1 MSRSV
6 GLWSLLFIMGCS
18 GLDEG
23 AAGVVGLQIQ
33 LPVVRTVEVG
43 ESVQLSAIALD
54 KDGQPVSAD
63 VTWRAADPTL
73 SVDATGLIT
82 GVAAGTGRVQAFV
95 GSLASELASFTVIT
109 RPDTLLI
116 VGDSV
121 LTVAPTATA
130 TAPLTAQVQTFS
142 PPGTAVPSWP
152 VIYAITSPPDLGG
165 PHTVE
170 LTGGVLTDTLSTGT
184 DGAPI
189 SGITL
194 NRVAGIAQ
202 PDTAFV
208 EIRSSHT
215 RGEPVSGSGQRFI
228 VIFQQ

>member
-1 MSRSV
+1 VNRSA

-23 AAGVVGLQIQ
+23 AGGVVGLQIQ
-33 LPVVRTVEVG
+33 LPALRTVEVG

-63 VTWRAADPTL
+63 VAWRAADPTL
-73 SVDATGLIT
+73 TVDATGLIT

-95 GSLASELASFTVIT
+95 GSLSSELASFNVVT

-130 TAPLTAQVQTFS
+130 SAPLTAQVQTFS

-152 VIYAITSPPDLGG
+152 VIFTITSPPDLGG

-170 LTGGVLTDTLSTGT
+170 LPGAVLTDTLATGI
-184 DGAPI
+184 DGAV
-189 SGITL
+189 STVTL

-202 PDTAFV
+202 PDTAIV